1 MEYLVIDT
9 ESCTGRGDDGSLCSL
24 GFAICDEEL
33 NILKQEDILFN
44 PMPKRFLIG
53 DKKNLKRTGISFAYT
68 VEEFRNSP
76 RFFEVYAKVKELFK
90 GRIVLGFS
98 MSNDIKYLNDACD
111 KYEMPRI
118 EYKFYDI
125 QFIYQLL
132 HPDETSVGLKTL
144 NEKYGIEYIAHR
156 SDEDA
161 AGSVLL
167 LKTFL
172 KAEGL
177 TFSEV
182 IKKYKIHKGKNTSK
196 GYHIGY
202 SDAVIDQLYG
212 LKRSKRI
219 QGIILSDFIK
229 NLPYVN
235 TPKERI
241 CFSHKIEKMD
251 VNFVRT
257 LIDLCYEQNCCY
269 DHDTDIITLF
279 VTDDKEDKRISHLTP
294 KQKKNLKIVSLKEF
308 CEYVGYTEDFEYH
321 DKAFLT
327 SYYQQ
332 LSF

>member
-24 GFAICDEEL
+24 GYAICDEEL

-98 MSNDIKYLNDACD
+98 MSNDIKYINDACD

-132 HPDETSVGLKTL
+132 HPEETSVGLKTL

-177 TFSEV
+177 TFNEV

-229 NLPYVN
+229 NLPFVN

-294 KQKKNLKIVSLKEF
+294 KQKKNLKIMSLNEF
-308 CEYVGYTEDFEYH
+308 CDFVGYTEDFEYH

>member
-24 GFAICDEEL
+24 GYAICDEEL

-98 MSNDIKYLNDACD
+98 ISNDIKYLNDACD

-132 HPDETSVGLKTL
+132 HPEETSVGLKTL

-294 KQKKNLKIVSLKEF
+294 KQKKNLKIIENK
-308 CEYVGYTEDFEYH
+308 C
-321 DKAFLT
+321 LT
-327 SYYQQ
+327 
-332 LSF
+332 